1 MNLQERRSKKIILGG
16 KNEFE
21 EATPESG
28 TGKYYKQSTY
38 QALEVRKIK
47 KIRKHGSVEAY
58 NRKMN
63 K

>member
-1 MNLQERRSKKIILGG
+1 MNY
-16 KNEFE
+16 E

-28 TGKYYKQSTY
+28 TGKYYKHNQPTKK
-38 QALEVRKIK
+38 QLEVRKTQDI
-47 KIRKHGSVEAY
+47 IRKHGSVEAY